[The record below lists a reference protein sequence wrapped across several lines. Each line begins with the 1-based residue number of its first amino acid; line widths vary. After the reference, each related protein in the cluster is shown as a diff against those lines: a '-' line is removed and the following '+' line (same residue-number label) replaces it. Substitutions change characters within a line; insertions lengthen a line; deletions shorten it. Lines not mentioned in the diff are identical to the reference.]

1 MNFSVEAASLLPWI
15 QKIRRHIH
23 RYPELSFKEKNTTEY
38 IEKELENMGI
48 EVVRFPDYYGL
59 IGILKGK
66 EEGKTLLLRADID
79 ALPVDEENTLDFC
92 SVHKGI
98 MHACG
103 HDCHTAML
111 LGAAKLLAAH
121 RDQWKGTVKF
131 LFQSGEE
138 SGHGSNY
145 YVDHGCLHD
154 VDGAMAIHVMN
165 DIPKGTF
172 NMEAGPRMASCT
184 DFTLTVHGTAAHG
197 STPHLG
203 HDAIVAASAI
213 IMDIQ
218 TLVSREHSP
227 LRPLVV
233 SIGSIRAGSQFNIVA
248 DEVVMKG
255 TIRTFDRELFKSM
268 PGRLESLAKGV
279 AEAMGCHVA
288 MDIDTS
294 EPAAINDHEEIRKLA
309 EKAAETLYGDCLSP
323 MKQKMGS
330 EDFAVIME
338 KVPSVLCFLG
348 YHSKEDG
355 ALYPLHSRNFHIND
369 DMLDRGAALFA
380 EFATDFLGKEEP

>member
-15 QKIRRHIH
+15 QEIRRHIH

-145 YVDHGCLHD
+145 YVDHGCFHD

-338 KVPSVLCFLG
+338 KVPSILCFLG
-348 YHSKEDG
+348 YHSEEDG

>member
-15 QKIRRHIH
+15 QEIRRHIH

-103 HDCHTAML
+103 HDCHAAML

-338 KVPSVLCFLG
+338 KVPSILCFLG
-348 YHSKEDG
+348 YHSEEDG

>member
-15 QKIRRHIH
+15 QEIRRHIH

-38 IEKELENMGI
+38 IEKELEKLGI

-66 EEGKTLLLRADID
+66 GEGKTLLLRADID
-79 ALPVDEENTLDFC
+79 ALPVNEENTLDFC

-330 EDFAVIME
+330 EDFSVIME

-348 YHSKEDG
+348 YHSEEDG
-355 ALYPLHSRNFHIND
+355 ALYPLHSKDFHIND

>member
-15 QKIRRHIH
+15 QEIRRHIH

-38 IEKELENMGI
+38 IEKELEKLGI

-66 EEGKTLLLRADID
+66 GEGKTLLLRADID
-79 ALPVDEENTLDFC
+79 ALPVNEENTLDFC

-145 YVDHGCLHD
+145 YVDHGYLHD
-154 VDGAMAIHVMN
+154 VDDAMAIHVMN

-248 DEVVMKG
+248 DEVVMEG

-338 KVPSVLCFLG
+338 KVPSILCFLG
-348 YHSKEDG
+348 YHSEEDG

>member
-184 DFTLTVHGTAAHG
+184 DFTLTIHGTAAHG

-338 KVPSVLCFLG
+338 KVPSILCFLG
-348 YHSKEDG
+348 YHSEEDG
-355 ALYPLHSRNFHIND
+355 ALYPLHSKDFHIND

>member
-15 QKIRRHIH
+15 QEIRRHIH

-38 IEKELENMGI
+38 IEKELEKLGI

-66 EEGKTLLLRADID
+66 GEGKTLLLRADID
-79 ALPVDEENTLDFC
+79 ALPVNEENTLDFC

-154 VDGAMAIHVMN
+154 VDDAMAIHVMN

-197 STPHLG
+197 STPHLS

-255 TIRTFDRELFKSM
+255 TIRTFDRELLKSM

-294 EPAAINDHEEIRKLA
+294 EPVAINDHEEIRKLA

-330 EDFAVIME
+330 EDFSVIME

-348 YHSKEDG
+348 YHSEEDG
-355 ALYPLHSRNFHIND
+355 ALYPLHSKDFHIND

>member
-15 QKIRRHIH
+15 QEIRRHIH

-66 EEGKTLLLRADID
+66 GEGKSLLLRADID
-79 ALPVDEENTLDFC
+79 ALPVNEENTLDFC

-197 STPHLG
+197 STPHLS

-330 EDFAVIME
+330 EDFSVIME
-338 KVPSVLCFLG
+338 KVPSILCFLG
-348 YHSKEDG
+348 YHSEEDG
-355 ALYPLHSRNFHIND
+355 ALYPLHSKDFHIND

>member
-1 MNFSVEAASLLPWI
+1 MKFSTEAASILPWI
-15 QKIRRHIH
+15 QGIRRHIH
-23 RYPELSFKEKNTTEY
+23 HYPELSFKEKNTTEY
-38 IEKELENMGI
+38 IQKELENMGI

-59 IGILKGK
+59 IGILKGSG
-66 EEGKTLLLRADID
+66 EGKTLLLRADID
-79 ALPVDEENTLDFC
+79 ALPVNEENTLDYC
-92 SVHKGI
+92 SAHKGI

-165 DIPKGTF
+165 DIPKGYF

-184 DFTLTVHGTAAHG
+184 DFTLTVHGMAAHG

-255 TIRTFDRELFKSM
+255 TIRTFDRELFQTM
-268 PGRLESLAKGV
+268 PKRLEALASGV
-279 AEAMGCHVA
+279 AEAMGCHIT

-294 EPAAINDHEEIRKLA
+294 EPAAINDHDEIRKLA
-309 EKAAETLYGDCLSP
+309 EKSAETLYGDCLFP

-348 YHSKEDG
+348 YHSEEDG
-355 ALYPLHSRNFHIND
+355 AVYPLHSRNFYIND
-369 DMLDRGAALFA
+369 DMLDRGSALFA
-380 EFATDFLGKEEP
+380 QFACDFLGKEEL

>member
-15 QKIRRHIH
+15 QEIRRHIH

-48 EVVRFPDYYGL
+48 EVVRFPDYYGF

-338 KVPSVLCFLG
+338 KVPSILCFLG
-348 YHSKEDG
+348 YHSEEDG

>member
-268 PGRLESLAKGV
+268 PGRLESLSKGV

-338 KVPSVLCFLG
+338 KVPSILCFLG
-348 YHSKEDG
+348 YHSEEDG